1 MRFSTSYMYQRNV
14 DSMSNATVNFNNVY
28 TRLSAGQTLLKPSD
42 DPAAASQAIIYKN
55 ALSDI
60 NQYDTARMFAQDALS
75 YEDNALNSITNLLT
89 KNLTEKIVQA
99 GNDTYSD
106 ADREA
111 LAVELEGIRDNLLDL
126 GNSKNSNGR
135 YIFGG
140 YNSDSPP
147 FLPDGTYVGGDKAI
161 TQKVGDSAE
170 MQIGHTGS
178 DVFMSGTSDDLFVA
192 LDNAITALRQPVE
205 TDADREA
212 LRDVLDNTNRSINK
226 CIDNLGK
233 VQAQVGTN
241 LQQLE
246 QLGFASDVNKISVES
261 RYEQTIGADSEAFIS
276 LTTQAAMAD
285 FALQASMLVFQS
297 MKNTSLFNM
306 M

>member
-14 DSMSNATVNFNNVY
+14 ESMSNATINFNNVY
-28 TRLSAGQTLLKPSD
+28 TRLAAGQTLLRPSD
-42 DPAAASQAIIYKN
+42 NPGGASQAIVYQN
-55 ALSDI
+55 ALSDM
-60 NQYDTARMFAQDALS
+60 NQYDTARLYAQDSLS
-75 YEDNALNSITNLLT
+75 YEDNALNSMTHLMT

-111 LAVELEGIRDNLLDL
+111 LAVELEGVRDNLLDL

-140 YNSDSPP
+140 YQTGSEP
-147 FLPDGTYVGGDKAI
+147 FLKDGTYVGGDKAM
-161 TQKVGDSAE
+161 TQTVGDSAQ
-170 MQIGHTGS
+170 MQVGHIGS
-178 DVFMSGTSDDLFVA
+178 DIFMSGTDDDLFVA
-192 LDNAITALRQPVE
+192 LDNAIDALRQPIE
-205 TDADREA
+205 NDADRQA
-212 LRDVLDNTNRSINK
+212 LRDVLDDTNRSLNK
-226 CIDNLGK
+226 CIDNLGV
-233 VQAQVGTN
+233 VQATVGTN

-246 QLGFASDVNKISVES
+246 QMGFSSDLNKITVES
-261 RYEQTIGADSEAFIS
+261 RYQQTIGADTESFIN

-285 FALQASMLVFQS
+285 FALQSSMLVFQT

-306 M
+306 I